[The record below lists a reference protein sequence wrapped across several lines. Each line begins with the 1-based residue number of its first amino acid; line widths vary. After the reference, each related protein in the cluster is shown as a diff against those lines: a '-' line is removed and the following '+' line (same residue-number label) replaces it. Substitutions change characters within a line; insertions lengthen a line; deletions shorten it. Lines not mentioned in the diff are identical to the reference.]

1 MNIYKFENFE
11 HIFGV
16 DRFEKEFAKMA
27 NEKMKGSPPYSRF
40 QKWLIGRLTI
50 LDRMG
55 RDAIRL
61 EGFEKLESEN
71 PALFSIRYPHSK
83 LNPRVIYACVSDDDI
98 ILRFLA
104 FRRRRRIRFRDGG
117 LLFRRFFVKPVL
129 QAVFV
134 ILLHHGSVCLPPARI
149 PGRRIPSVR
158 RRASS

>member
-1 MNIYKFENFE
+1 MHSNIYKFENFE
-11 HIFGV
+11 HIYGV

-98 ILRFLA
+98 ILLTAFKEENARADYRKAIRLA
-104 FRRRRRIRFRDGG
+104 KSRYK
-117 LLFRRFFVKPVL
+117 LLD
-129 QAVFV
+129 Q
-134 ILLHHGSVCLPPARI
+134 
-149 PGRRIPSVR
+149 
-158 RRASS
+158 